1 MFRHVFLFPPIL
13 ASYHQRTGITATGPP
28 VIVAASIVTNIYAL
42 PSVRCVGLTVH
53 RSLSNLRHIMN
64 DIRMSFFSPLVFL
77 FSHGTRLTDPI

>member
-1 MFRHVFLFPPIL
+1 MFFYSLIL
-13 ASYHQRTGITATGPP
+13 ATYHQRTGITATGLS

-42 PSVRCVGLTVH
+42 PSVRCVGSTVH

-64 DIRMSFFSPLVFL
+64 DIRVSFFSPLVFL